1 MRMQVNTDASG
12 QDDASRTN
20 AMRMPVDTESRQVDA
35 EESKQVDANASR
47 LFDAGLSRQVDA
59 EESKQVD
66 ANVSRLFDTVVSRQV
81 DAEEAGRS
89 MPLRAGCLMPL

>member
-1 MRMQVNTDASG
+1 MRTQVNTDASG

-35 EESKQVDANASR
+35 IASR
-47 LFDAGLSRQVDA
+47 LFDAVVSRQVDA

-66 ANVSRLFDTVVSRQV
+66 ANANRLFDAVVSRQV
-81 DAEEAGRS
+81 DAKEAGRS
-89 MPLRAGCLMPL
+89 MPLRAGCLLPL

>member
-12 QDDASRTN
+12 QDDASWTN
-20 AMRMPVDTESRQVDA
+20 AMTMPVDTKSRQVDAIASRLFDAIVSRQVDA
-35 EESKQVDANASR
+35 EESKQVDANESR
-47 LFDAGLSRQVDA
+47 LFDA
-59 EESKQVD
+59 
-66 ANVSRLFDTVVSRQV
+66 VVSRQV

>member
-1 MRMQVNTDASG
+1 MPMRTQVNTDASG

-35 EESKQVDANASR
+35 IASR
-47 LFDAGLSRQVDA
+47 LLGA
-59 EESKQVD
+59 
-66 ANVSRLFDTVVSRQV
+66 VVSRQV

>member
-1 MRMQVNTDASG
+1 MRTQVNTDASR

-35 EESKQVDANASR
+35 IVSR
-47 LFDAGLSRQVDA
+47 LFDAVVSRQVDA

-66 ANVSRLFDTVVSRQV
+66 ANANRLFDAVVSRQV
-81 DAEEAGRS
+81 DAKEAGRS
-89 MPLRAGCLMPL
+89 MPLRAGCLLPL